1 MVQIHPP
8 LPITMIKR
16 DIEAFLTPIIE
27 ETGCELWG
35 IEFGSAKGK
44 GRLLRIYIDAI
55 HGVDINDCTKVS
67 REIDYYFQH
76 ESIFSEFAFFEV
88 SSPGLDRKLFNQ
100 KQYKKFVGDVVSLSL
115 FSKVNNLRK
124 LKGTLLEVLDSEI
137 SVKTEGETLLL
148 ELSNIEVCK
157 LDLDDQIEK
166 KRMNKQI
173 LDVVASVSI
182 EKGVD
187 KTIIFQALEEAIAS
201 ATKKLVDDEAN
212 IDVVIDT
219 TTGEYKTY
227 RKWDIVKEIDESEV
241 FQVLES
247 DLDGYEVDEA
257 TASKEIEN
265 IDFGR
270 ISAQA
275 AKQVIIQ
282 KVREAE
288 RSKITKKYENLV
300 GEVISGQVKRINR
313 DFLLLEIEE
322 DLNAQIPR
330 DQIIPGE
337 IFKLNDRVRAV
348 IKEIVSTPRG
358 PQIILS
364 RTDERLV
371 VQLFT
376 QEVPEISEGTIEIKA
391 IARDPG
397 YRSKIAVK
405 TYDGRIDPVGACVGM
420 RGSRVQAV
428 SNEIGNERIDI
439 FIHSDNP
446 AEFVVNCLAPVKI
459 YSILVDERT
468 STLILEVEEENQA
481 QIIGKNGQNLRL
493 MTHMIGWSFQVLN
506 KEQFKEYQ
514 DSSLIEKY
522 DGLAKRLDLSDKEKE
537 GIVSKELDSL
547 EKIVDLDS
555 KILAEIFG
563 NEKRTTELLDKA
575 NELLLQDAFNA
586 DFNDPTMEE
595 DLVNLNGITNE
606 VLSAL
611 SSNNIK
617 KLEDLAEM
625 SVGELQDISETI
637 SEKEA
642 SALIMEARKP
652 WFE

>member
-1 MVQIHPP
+1 MNNQI
-8 LPITMIKR
+8 
-16 DIEAFLTPIIE
+16 
-27 ETGCELWG
+27 
-35 IEFGSAKGK
+35 
-44 GRLLRIYIDAI
+44 
-55 HGVDINDCTKVS
+55 
-67 REIDYYFQH
+67 
-76 ESIFSEFAFFEV
+76 
-88 SSPGLDRKLFNQ
+88 
-100 KQYKKFVGDVVSLSL
+100 
-115 FSKVNNLRK
+115 
-124 LKGTLLEVLDSEI
+124 LEVVD
-137 SVKTEGETLLL
+137 
-148 ELSNIEVCK
+148 
-157 LDLDDQIEK
+157 
-166 KRMNKQI
+166 
-173 LDVVASVSI
+173 SVSM

-187 KTIIFQALEEAIAS
+187 KSIIFEALEEAIAS
-201 ATKKLVDDEAN
+201 ATKKLLGESSEIKVN
-212 IDVVIDT
+212 IDK
-219 TTGEYKTY
+219 TTGEYVTFRY
-227 RKWDIVKEIDESEV
+227 WQLSPSEGEDEGIELLPEDISDYETVDGLARK
-241 FQVLES
+241 Q
-247 DLDGYEVDEA
+247 
-257 TASKEIEN
+257 IEN

-288 RSKITKKYENLV
+288 RSKITQKYESLV
-300 GEVISGQVKRINR
+300 GQVISGQVKRINR

-348 IKEIVSTPRG
+348 IKEIMTTPRG

-371 VQLFT
+371 KELFT

-391 IARDPG
+391 ISRDPG

-439 FIHSDNP
+439 FVHSDNP
-446 AEFVVNCLAPVKI
+446 AEFVVNCLSPVKI

-493 MTHMIGWSFQVLN
+493 MTQMIGWSFKVFN
-506 KEQFKEYQ
+506 KDQFKEYQ
-514 DSSLIEKY
+514 EASLEEKFEKIGNRLNLNQDEI
-522 DGLAKRLDLSDKEKE
+522 DGLKLKEY
-537 GIVSKELDSL
+537 DQL
-547 EKIVDLDS
+547 EKIVDAQESDL
-555 KILAEIFG
+555 LEIFKTKERSEKVVNQS
-563 NEKRTTELLDKA
+563 NEF
-575 NELLLQDAFNA
+575 LLQDAFNQ

-595 DLVNLNGITNE
+595 ALVNLNGITNE
-606 VLSAL
+606 MLSDL
-611 SSNNIK
+611 SNNNIK

-625 SVGELQDISETI
+625 SVPELMDLSDSITES
-637 SEKEA
+637 EA

>member
-1 MVQIHPP
+1 M
-8 LPITMIKR
+8 
-16 DIEAFLTPIIE
+16 
-27 ETGCELWG
+27 
-35 IEFGSAKGK
+35 
-44 GRLLRIYIDAI
+44 
-55 HGVDINDCTKVS
+55 
-67 REIDYYFQH
+67 
-76 ESIFSEFAFFEV
+76 
-88 SSPGLDRKLFNQ
+88 
-100 KQYKKFVGDVVSLSL
+100 
-115 FSKVNNLRK
+115 
-124 LKGTLLEVLDSEI
+124 
-137 SVKTEGETLLL
+137 
-148 ELSNIEVCK
+148 
-157 LDLDDQIEK
+157 
-166 KRMNKQI
+166 
-173 LDVVASVSI
+173 
-182 EKGVD
+182 
-187 KTIIFQALEEAIAS
+187 
-201 ATKKLVDDEAN
+201 
-212 IDVVIDT
+212 
-219 TTGEYKTY
+219 
-227 RKWDIVKEIDESEV
+227 
-241 FQVLES
+241 
-247 DLDGYEVDEA
+247 
-257 TASKEIEN
+257 
-265 IDFGR
+265 
-270 ISAQA
+270 
-275 AKQVIIQ
+275 
-282 KVREAE
+282 
-288 RSKITKKYENLV
+288 
-300 GEVISGQVKRINR
+300 
-313 DFLLLEIEE
+313 
-322 DLNAQIPR
+322 
-330 DQIIPGE
+330 
-337 IFKLNDRVRAV
+337 
-348 IKEIVSTPRG
+348 
-358 PQIILS
+358 
-364 RTDERLV
+364 

>member
-1 MVQIHPP
+1 
-8 LPITMIKR
+8 
-16 DIEAFLTPIIE
+16 
-27 ETGCELWG
+27 
-35 IEFGSAKGK
+35 
-44 GRLLRIYIDAI
+44 
-55 HGVDINDCTKVS
+55 
-67 REIDYYFQH
+67 
-76 ESIFSEFAFFEV
+76 
-88 SSPGLDRKLFNQ
+88 
-100 KQYKKFVGDVVSLSL
+100 
-115 FSKVNNLRK
+115 
-124 LKGTLLEVLDSEI
+124 
-137 SVKTEGETLLL
+137 
-148 ELSNIEVCK
+148 
-157 LDLDDQIEK
+157 
-166 KRMNKQI
+166 
-173 LDVVASVSI
+173 
-182 EKGVD
+182 
-187 KTIIFQALEEAIAS
+187 
-201 ATKKLVDDEAN
+201 
-212 IDVVIDT
+212 
-219 TTGEYKTY
+219 
-227 RKWDIVKEIDESEV
+227 
-241 FQVLES
+241 
-247 DLDGYEVDEA
+247 
-257 TASKEIEN
+257 
-265 IDFGR
+265 
-270 ISAQA
+270 
-275 AKQVIIQ
+275 
-282 KVREAE
+282 
-288 RSKITKKYENLV
+288 
-300 GEVISGQVKRINR
+300 
-313 DFLLLEIEE
+313 
-322 DLNAQIPR
+322 
-330 DQIIPGE
+330 
-337 IFKLNDRVRAV
+337 
-348 IKEIVSTPRG
+348 
-358 PQIILS
+358 
-364 RTDERLV
+364 
-371 VQLFT
+371 
-376 QEVPEISEGTIEIKA
+376 
-391 IARDPG
+391 
-397 YRSKIAVK
+397 
-405 TYDGRIDPVGACVGM
+405 M

-459 YSILVDERT
+459 YSILVDDRT

-625 SVGELQDISETI
+625 SVGELQDISDAI

>member
-1 MVQIHPP
+1 M
-8 LPITMIKR
+8 
-16 DIEAFLTPIIE
+16 
-27 ETGCELWG
+27 
-35 IEFGSAKGK
+35 
-44 GRLLRIYIDAI
+44 
-55 HGVDINDCTKVS
+55 
-67 REIDYYFQH
+67 
-76 ESIFSEFAFFEV
+76 
-88 SSPGLDRKLFNQ
+88 
-100 KQYKKFVGDVVSLSL
+100 
-115 FSKVNNLRK
+115 
-124 LKGTLLEVLDSEI
+124 
-137 SVKTEGETLLL
+137 
-148 ELSNIEVCK
+148 
-157 LDLDDQIEK
+157 
-166 KRMNKQI
+166 
-173 LDVVASVSI
+173 
-182 EKGVD
+182 
-187 KTIIFQALEEAIAS
+187 
-201 ATKKLVDDEAN
+201 
-212 IDVVIDT
+212 
-219 TTGEYKTY
+219 
-227 RKWDIVKEIDESEV
+227 
-241 FQVLES
+241 
-247 DLDGYEVDEA
+247 
-257 TASKEIEN
+257 
-265 IDFGR
+265 
-270 ISAQA
+270 
-275 AKQVIIQ
+275 
-282 KVREAE
+282 
-288 RSKITKKYENLV
+288 
-300 GEVISGQVKRINR
+300 
-313 DFLLLEIEE
+313 
-322 DLNAQIPR
+322 
-330 DQIIPGE
+330 
-337 IFKLNDRVRAV
+337 
-348 IKEIVSTPRG
+348 
-358 PQIILS
+358 
-364 RTDERLV
+364 

-522 DGLAKRLDLSDKEKE
+522 DGLAKRLALSDKEKE

-547 EKIVDLDS
+547 EKIVDLDATA
-555 KILAEIFG
+555 LAEIFAK
-563 NEKRTTELLDKA
+563 EKRTTELLDKA

-586 DFNDPTMEE
+586 DFNDPNMEE

-625 SVGELQDISETI
+625 SVGELQDISDAI

>member
-1 MVQIHPP
+1 
-8 LPITMIKR
+8 
-16 DIEAFLTPIIE
+16 
-27 ETGCELWG
+27 
-35 IEFGSAKGK
+35 
-44 GRLLRIYIDAI
+44 
-55 HGVDINDCTKVS
+55 
-67 REIDYYFQH
+67 
-76 ESIFSEFAFFEV
+76 
-88 SSPGLDRKLFNQ
+88 
-100 KQYKKFVGDVVSLSL
+100 
-115 FSKVNNLRK
+115 
-124 LKGTLLEVLDSEI
+124 
-137 SVKTEGETLLL
+137 
-148 ELSNIEVCK
+148 
-157 LDLDDQIEK
+157 
-166 KRMNKQI
+166 MNKEI
-173 LDVVASVSI
+173 LEVVASVSM

-187 KTIIFQALEEAIAS
+187 KEIIFEALEEAIAS
-201 ATKKLVDDEAN
+201 ASKKLLDDEALVN
-212 IDVVIDT
+212 VVIDRK
-219 TTGEYKTY
+219 TGDYNTF
-227 RKWDIVKEIDESEV
+227 RAWEI
-241 FQVLES
+241 
-247 DLDGYEVDEA
+247 VDEVMNEVNEITEA
-257 TASKEIEN
+257 DVDKQEIVDGFAKVEIEN

-288 RSKITKKYENLV
+288 RSKITSKYEGLV
-300 GEVISGQVKRINR
+300 GQVISGQVKRINR

-371 VQLFT
+371 VELFS

-391 IARDPG
+391 ISRDPG

-439 FIHSDNP
+439 FIHSENP
-446 AEFVVNCLAPVKI
+446 AEFVVNCLAPIKI
-459 YSILVDERT
+459 FSILVDDRT

-493 MTHMIGWSFQVLN
+493 MTQMIGWSFQVLN
-506 KEQFKEYQ
+506 KEQFAEYQ
-514 DSSLIEKY
+514 NSSLIEKF
-522 DGLAKRLDLSDKEKE
+522 DQVAERLGLADAEKE
-537 GIVSKELDSL
+537 QMMAFEMDTL
-547 EKIVDLDS
+547 EKVVDADADTLS
-555 KILAEIFG
+555 KIFKTQ
-563 NEKRTTELLDKA
+563 KRASEVTDKA
-575 NELLLQDAFNA
+575 NELLLQDAFND
-586 DFNDPTMEE
+586 DFSDPTME
-595 DLVNLNGITNE
+595 DALVNLNGITND

-611 SSNNIK
+611 SSNNLK
-617 KLEDLAEM
+617 KLDDLAEM
-625 SVGELQDISETI
+625 SVGELMEICDKVT
-637 SEKEA
+637 EKEA

-652 WFE
+652 WFN

>member
-1 MVQIHPP
+1 MNNQI
-8 LPITMIKR
+8 
-16 DIEAFLTPIIE
+16 
-27 ETGCELWG
+27 
-35 IEFGSAKGK
+35 
-44 GRLLRIYIDAI
+44 
-55 HGVDINDCTKVS
+55 
-67 REIDYYFQH
+67 
-76 ESIFSEFAFFEV
+76 
-88 SSPGLDRKLFNQ
+88 
-100 KQYKKFVGDVVSLSL
+100 
-115 FSKVNNLRK
+115 
-124 LKGTLLEVLDSEI
+124 LEVVD
-137 SVKTEGETLLL
+137 
-148 ELSNIEVCK
+148 
-157 LDLDDQIEK
+157 
-166 KRMNKQI
+166 
-173 LDVVASVSI
+173 SVSM

-187 KTIIFQALEEAIAS
+187 KSIIFEALEEAVAS
-201 ATKKLVDDEAN
+201 ATKKLLGESSEIKVN
-212 IDVVIDT
+212 IDK
-219 TTGEYKTY
+219 TTGEYVTFRY
-227 RKWDIVKEIDESEV
+227 WQLSPSEDDDEGIELLPEDISDYETVDGLARK
-241 FQVLES
+241 Q
-247 DLDGYEVDEA
+247 
-257 TASKEIEN
+257 IEN

-288 RSKITKKYENLV
+288 RSKITQKYESLV
-300 GEVISGQVKRINR
+300 GQVISGQVKRINR

-348 IKEIVSTPRG
+348 IKEIMTTPRG

-371 VQLFT
+371 RELFT

-391 IARDPG
+391 ISRDPG

-439 FIHSDNP
+439 FVHSDNP
-446 AEFVVNCLAPVKI
+446 AEFVVNCLSPVKI

-493 MTHMIGWSFQVLN
+493 MTQMIGWSFKVFN
-506 KEQFKEYQ
+506 KDQFKEYQ
-514 DSSLIEKY
+514 EASLEEKFEKIGNRLNLNQDEI
-522 DGLAKRLDLSDKEKE
+522 DGLKLKEY
-537 GIVSKELDSL
+537 DQL
-547 EKIVDLDS
+547 EKIVDAQASNL
-555 KILAEIFG
+555 LEIFKTKERAEDVVNQS
-563 NEKRTTELLDKA
+563 NEF
-575 NELLLQDAFNA
+575 LLQDAFNQ

-595 DLVNLNGITNE
+595 ALVNLNGITNE
-606 VLSAL
+606 VLSDL
-611 SSNNIK
+611 SNNNIK

-625 SVGELQDISETI
+625 SVPELMDLSESITE
-637 SEKEA
+637 SEA

>member
-1 MVQIHPP
+1 MNNQI
-8 LPITMIKR
+8 
-16 DIEAFLTPIIE
+16 
-27 ETGCELWG
+27 
-35 IEFGSAKGK
+35 
-44 GRLLRIYIDAI
+44 
-55 HGVDINDCTKVS
+55 
-67 REIDYYFQH
+67 
-76 ESIFSEFAFFEV
+76 
-88 SSPGLDRKLFNQ
+88 
-100 KQYKKFVGDVVSLSL
+100 
-115 FSKVNNLRK
+115 
-124 LKGTLLEVLDSEI
+124 LEVVD
-137 SVKTEGETLLL
+137 
-148 ELSNIEVCK
+148 
-157 LDLDDQIEK
+157 
-166 KRMNKQI
+166 
-173 LDVVASVSI
+173 SVSM

-187 KTIIFQALEEAIAS
+187 KSIIFEALEEAVAS
-201 ATKKLVDDEAN
+201 ATKKLLGESSEIKVN
-212 IDVVIDT
+212 IDK
-219 TTGEYKTY
+219 TTGEYVTFRY
-227 RKWDIVKEIDESEV
+227 WQLSPSEDDNEGIELLPEDISDYETVDGLARK
-241 FQVLES
+241 Q
-247 DLDGYEVDEA
+247 
-257 TASKEIEN
+257 IEN

-288 RSKITKKYENLV
+288 RSKITQKYESLV
-300 GEVISGQVKRINR
+300 GQVISGQVKRINR

-348 IKEIVSTPRG
+348 IKEIMTTPRG

-371 VQLFT
+371 KELFT

-391 IARDPG
+391 ISRDPG

-439 FIHSDNP
+439 FVHSDNP
-446 AEFVVNCLAPVKI
+446 AEFVVNCLSPVKI

-493 MTHMIGWSFQVLN
+493 MTQMIGWSFKVFN
-506 KEQFKEYQ
+506 KDQFKEYQ
-514 DSSLIEKY
+514 EASLEEKFEKIGNRLNLNQDEI
-522 DGLAKRLDLSDKEKE
+522 DGLKLKEY
-537 GIVSKELDSL
+537 DQL
-547 EKIVDLDS
+547 EKIVDAQESDL
-555 KILAEIFG
+555 LEIFKTKERAEEVVNQS
-563 NEKRTTELLDKA
+563 NEF
-575 NELLLQDAFNA
+575 LLQDAFNQ
-586 DFNDPTMEE
+586 DFNDPTMEKA
-595 DLVNLNGITNE
+595 LVNLNGMTNE
-606 VLSAL
+606 VLSDL
-611 SSNNIK
+611 SNNNIK

-625 SVGELQDISETI
+625 SVPELMDLSDSITES
-637 SEKEA
+637 EA

>member
-1 MVQIHPP
+1 
-8 LPITMIKR
+8 
-16 DIEAFLTPIIE
+16 
-27 ETGCELWG
+27 
-35 IEFGSAKGK
+35 
-44 GRLLRIYIDAI
+44 
-55 HGVDINDCTKVS
+55 
-67 REIDYYFQH
+67 
-76 ESIFSEFAFFEV
+76 
-88 SSPGLDRKLFNQ
+88 
-100 KQYKKFVGDVVSLSL
+100 
-115 FSKVNNLRK
+115 
-124 LKGTLLEVLDSEI
+124 
-137 SVKTEGETLLL
+137 
-148 ELSNIEVCK
+148 
-157 LDLDDQIEK
+157 
-166 KRMNKQI
+166 MNKEI
-173 LDVVASVSI
+173 LEVVASVSM

-187 KTIIFQALEEAIAS
+187 KEIIFEALEEAIAS
-201 ATKKLVDDEAN
+201 ASKKLLDDEALVN
-212 IDVVIDT
+212 VVIDRN
-219 TTGEYKTY
+219 TGDYNTF
-227 RKWDIVKEIDESEV
+227 RAWEI
-241 FQVLES
+241 
-247 DLDGYEVDEA
+247 VDEVMNEVNEITEA
-257 TASKEIEN
+257 DVDKQEIVEGFAKVEIEN

-288 RSKITKKYENLV
+288 RSKITAKYEGLV
-300 GEVISGQVKRINR
+300 GQVISGQVKRINR

-371 VQLFT
+371 VELFS

-391 IARDPG
+391 ISRDPG

-439 FIHSDNP
+439 FIHSENP
-446 AEFVVNCLAPVKI
+446 AEFVVNCLAPIKI
-459 YSILVDERT
+459 FSILVDDRT

-493 MTHMIGWSFQVLN
+493 MTQMIGWSFKVLN
-506 KEQFKEYQ
+506 KEQFAEYQ
-514 DSSLIEKY
+514 NSSLIEKF
-522 DGLAKRLDLSDKEKE
+522 DQVAERLGLAEAEKE
-537 GIVSKELDSL
+537 QMIAFEMDTL
-547 EKIVDLDS
+547 EKVVDADADTLS
-555 KILAEIFG
+555 KIFKTQ
-563 NEKRTTELLDKA
+563 KRASEVTDKA
-575 NELLLQDAFNA
+575 NELLLQDAFND
-586 DFNDPTMEE
+586 DFSDPTME
-595 DLVNLNGITNE
+595 DALVNLNGITND

-611 SSNNIK
+611 SSNNLK
-617 KLEDLAEM
+617 KLDDLAEM
-625 SVGELQDISETI
+625 SVGELMEICDKVT
-637 SEKEA
+637 EKEA

-652 WFE
+652 WFN

>member
-1 MVQIHPP
+1 
-8 LPITMIKR
+8 
-16 DIEAFLTPIIE
+16 
-27 ETGCELWG
+27 
-35 IEFGSAKGK
+35 
-44 GRLLRIYIDAI
+44 
-55 HGVDINDCTKVS
+55 
-67 REIDYYFQH
+67 
-76 ESIFSEFAFFEV
+76 
-88 SSPGLDRKLFNQ
+88 
-100 KQYKKFVGDVVSLSL
+100 
-115 FSKVNNLRK
+115 
-124 LKGTLLEVLDSEI
+124 
-137 SVKTEGETLLL
+137 
-148 ELSNIEVCK
+148 
-157 LDLDDQIEK
+157 
-166 KRMNKQI
+166 MNKQI
-173 LDVVASVSI
+173 LEVVASVSM
-182 EKGVD
+182 EKGVEKD
-187 KTIIFQALEEAIAS
+187 IIFQALEEAISS
-201 ATKKLVDDEAN
+201 ATKKLVDDEAI
-212 IDVVIDT
+212 IDVTIDRN
-219 TTGEYKTY
+219 TGEYETF
-227 RKWDIVKEIDESEV
+227 RKWNIVDEIDESDV
-241 FQVLES
+241 FQILSSELS
-247 DLDGYEVDEA
+247 DHAVQDDIA
-257 TASKEIEN
+257 TRKIDN

-288 RSKITKKYENLV
+288 RSKITAKYESLV

-348 IKEIVSTPRG
+348 IKEIVTTPRG

-446 AEFVVNCLAPVKI
+446 AEFVVNCLAPIKI
-459 YSILVDERT
+459 FSILVDERT

-514 DSSLIEKY
+514 DSTLVEKY
-522 DGLAKRLDLSDKEKE
+522 DALASRLGLSDKEKE
-537 GIVSKELDSL
+537 LIVSSEIDSL
-547 EKIVDLDS
+547 EKLVDS
-555 KILAEIFG
+555 SAEKTKEIFTTD
-563 NEKRTTELLDKA
+563 KRLTEVMDKA

-586 DFNDPTMEE
+586 DFNDPTMED
-595 DLVNLNGITNE
+595 DLVNLNGITNDI
-606 VLSAL
+606 LSAL

-617 KLEDLAEM
+617 KLDELAEM
-625 SVGELQDISETI
+625 SVGELMDISEKVT
-637 SEKEA
+637 EKEA

-652 WFE
+652 WFN

>member
-1 MVQIHPP
+1 MNNQI
-8 LPITMIKR
+8 
-16 DIEAFLTPIIE
+16 
-27 ETGCELWG
+27 
-35 IEFGSAKGK
+35 
-44 GRLLRIYIDAI
+44 
-55 HGVDINDCTKVS
+55 
-67 REIDYYFQH
+67 
-76 ESIFSEFAFFEV
+76 
-88 SSPGLDRKLFNQ
+88 
-100 KQYKKFVGDVVSLSL
+100 
-115 FSKVNNLRK
+115 
-124 LKGTLLEVLDSEI
+124 LEVVD
-137 SVKTEGETLLL
+137 
-148 ELSNIEVCK
+148 
-157 LDLDDQIEK
+157 
-166 KRMNKQI
+166 
-173 LDVVASVSI
+173 SVSM

-187 KTIIFQALEEAIAS
+187 KSIIFEALEEAIAS
-201 ATKKLVDDEAN
+201 ATKKLLGESSEIKVN
-212 IDVVIDT
+212 IDK
-219 TTGEYKTY
+219 TTGEYVTFRY
-227 RKWDIVKEIDESEV
+227 WQLSPSEDEDEGIELLPEDISDYETVDGLARK
-241 FQVLES
+241 Q
-247 DLDGYEVDEA
+247 
-257 TASKEIEN
+257 IEN

-288 RSKITKKYENLV
+288 RSKITQKYESLV
-300 GEVISGQVKRINR
+300 GQVISGQVKRINR

-348 IKEIVSTPRG
+348 IKEIMTTPRG

-371 VQLFT
+371 KELFT

-391 IARDPG
+391 ISRDPG

-439 FIHSDNP
+439 FVHSDNP
-446 AEFVVNCLAPVKI
+446 AEFVVNCLSPVKI

-493 MTHMIGWSFQVLN
+493 MTQMIGWSFKVFN
-506 KEQFKEYQ
+506 KDQFKEYQ
-514 DSSLIEKY
+514 EASLEEKFEKIGNRLNLNQDEI
-522 DGLAKRLDLSDKEKE
+522 DGLKLKEY
-537 GIVSKELDSL
+537 DQL
-547 EKIVDLDS
+547 EKIVDAQESDL
-555 KILAEIFG
+555 LEIFKTKERAEEVVNQS
-563 NEKRTTELLDKA
+563 NEF
-575 NELLLQDAFNA
+575 LLQDAFNQ
-586 DFNDPTMEE
+586 DFNDPMMEE
-595 DLVNLNGITNE
+595 ALVNLNGITNE
-606 VLSAL
+606 VLSDL
-611 SSNNIK
+611 SNNNIK

-625 SVGELQDISETI
+625 SVPELMDLSDSITES
-637 SEKEA
+637 EA

>member
-1 MVQIHPP
+1 
-8 LPITMIKR
+8 
-16 DIEAFLTPIIE
+16 
-27 ETGCELWG
+27 
-35 IEFGSAKGK
+35 
-44 GRLLRIYIDAI
+44 
-55 HGVDINDCTKVS
+55 
-67 REIDYYFQH
+67 
-76 ESIFSEFAFFEV
+76 
-88 SSPGLDRKLFNQ
+88 
-100 KQYKKFVGDVVSLSL
+100 
-115 FSKVNNLRK
+115 
-124 LKGTLLEVLDSEI
+124 
-137 SVKTEGETLLL
+137 
-148 ELSNIEVCK
+148 
-157 LDLDDQIEK
+157 
-166 KRMNKQI
+166 MNKQI
-173 LDVVASVSI
+173 LEVVDSVSM

-187 KTIIFQALEEAIAS
+187 KEIIFKALEEAISS
-201 ATKKLVDDEAN
+201 ATKKLTEDEAN
-212 IDVVIDT
+212 ISVEINRDT
-219 TTGEYKTY
+219 GGYKTF
-227 RKWDIVKEIDESEV
+227 RNWTIVAEQDLVDQIFEITEKDI
-241 FQVLES
+241 S
-247 DLDGYEVDEA
+247 DHVVEEGVA
-257 TASKEIEN
+257 TREIEN

-288 RSKITKKYENLV
+288 RSKITEKYESLV
-300 GEVISGQVKRINR
+300 GQVISGQVKRINR

-337 IFKLNDRVRAV
+337 IFKLNDKIRAV
-348 IKEIVSTPRG
+348 IKEIITTPRG

-371 VQLFT
+371 VELFT

-459 YSILVDERT
+459 YSIMVDERT
-468 STLILEVEEENQA
+468 STLVLEVEEENQA

-514 DSSLIEKY
+514 DSSLVEKY
-522 DGLAKRLDLSDKEKE
+522 EQVASRLELSDKEKE
-537 GIVSKELDSL
+537 QLVAAEIETLEKVVDSSPENL
-547 EKIVDLDS
+547 EKIF
-555 KILAEIFG
+555 KTA
-563 NEKRTTELLDKA
+563 KRTTEVTEKA
-575 NELLLQDAFNA
+575 NELLLQDAFNE
-586 DFNDPTMEE
+586 DFNDPTMEK
-595 DLVNLNGITNE
+595 DLVNLRGITND

-611 SSNNIK
+611 SQNNIK
-617 KLEDLAEM
+617 SLEEFAEM
-625 SVGELQDISETI
+625 SVPELMDISDKIT
-637 SEKEA
+637 EKEA

-652 WFE
+652 WFN

>member
-1 MVQIHPP
+1 
-8 LPITMIKR
+8 
-16 DIEAFLTPIIE
+16 
-27 ETGCELWG
+27 
-35 IEFGSAKGK
+35 
-44 GRLLRIYIDAI
+44 
-55 HGVDINDCTKVS
+55 
-67 REIDYYFQH
+67 
-76 ESIFSEFAFFEV
+76 
-88 SSPGLDRKLFNQ
+88 
-100 KQYKKFVGDVVSLSL
+100 
-115 FSKVNNLRK
+115 
-124 LKGTLLEVLDSEI
+124 
-137 SVKTEGETLLL
+137 
-148 ELSNIEVCK
+148 
-157 LDLDDQIEK
+157 
-166 KRMNKQI
+166 MNKQI
-173 LDVVASVSI
+173 LEVVASVSM

-187 KTIIFQALEEAIAS
+187 KEIIFEALEEAIAS
-201 ATKKLVDDEAN
+201 ASKKLLDDEALVN
-212 IDVVIDT
+212 VVIDRK
-219 TTGEYKTY
+219 TGDYNTF
-227 RKWDIVKEIDESEV
+227 RAWEI
-241 FQVLES
+241 
-247 DLDGYEVDEA
+247 VDEVMNQVNEITEA
-257 TASKEIEN
+257 DVDKQEIVDGFAKVEIEN

-288 RSKITKKYENLV
+288 RSKITAKYEGLV
-300 GEVISGQVKRINR
+300 GQVISGQVKRINR

-371 VQLFT
+371 VELFS

-391 IARDPG
+391 ISRDPG

-439 FIHSDNP
+439 FIHSENP
-446 AEFVVNCLAPVKI
+446 AEFVVNCLAPIKI
-459 YSILVDERT
+459 FSILVDDRT

-493 MTHMIGWSFQVLN
+493 MTQMIGWSFQVLN
-506 KEQFKEYQ
+506 KEQFAEYQ
-514 DSSLIEKY
+514 NSSLIEKF
-522 DGLAKRLDLSDKEKE
+522 DQVAERLGLADAEKE
-537 GIVSKELDSL
+537 QMMAFEMDTL
-547 EKIVDLDS
+547 EKVVDADADTLS
-555 KILAEIFG
+555 KIFKTQ
-563 NEKRTTELLDKA
+563 KRASEVTDKA
-575 NELLLQDAFNA
+575 NELLLQDAFND
-586 DFNDPTMEE
+586 DFSDPTME
-595 DLVNLNGITNE
+595 DALVSLNGITND

-611 SSNNIK
+611 SSNNLK
-617 KLEDLAEM
+617 KLDDLAEM
-625 SVGELQDISETI
+625 SVGELMEICDKVT
-637 SEKEA
+637 EKEA

-652 WFE
+652 WFN

>member
-1 MVQIHPP
+1 
-8 LPITMIKR
+8 
-16 DIEAFLTPIIE
+16 
-27 ETGCELWG
+27 
-35 IEFGSAKGK
+35 
-44 GRLLRIYIDAI
+44 
-55 HGVDINDCTKVS
+55 
-67 REIDYYFQH
+67 
-76 ESIFSEFAFFEV
+76 
-88 SSPGLDRKLFNQ
+88 
-100 KQYKKFVGDVVSLSL
+100 
-115 FSKVNNLRK
+115 
-124 LKGTLLEVLDSEI
+124 
-137 SVKTEGETLLL
+137 
-148 ELSNIEVCK
+148 
-157 LDLDDQIEK
+157 
-166 KRMNKQI
+166 MNKEI
-173 LDVVASVSI
+173 LEVVASVSM

-187 KTIIFQALEEAIAS
+187 KEIIFEALEEAIAS
-201 ATKKLVDDEAN
+201 ASKKLLDDEALVN
-212 IDVVIDT
+212 VVIDRK
-219 TTGEYKTY
+219 TGDYNTF
-227 RKWDIVKEIDESEV
+227 RAWEI
-241 FQVLES
+241 
-247 DLDGYEVDEA
+247 VDEVMNEVNEITEA
-257 TASKEIEN
+257 DVDKQEIVDGFAKVEIEN

-288 RSKITKKYENLV
+288 RSKITAKYEGLV
-300 GEVISGQVKRINR
+300 GQVISGQVKRINR

-371 VQLFT
+371 VELFS

-391 IARDPG
+391 ISRDPG

-439 FIHSDNP
+439 FIHSENP
-446 AEFVVNCLAPVKI
+446 AEFVVNCLAPIKI
-459 YSILVDERT
+459 FSILVDDRT

-493 MTHMIGWSFQVLN
+493 MTQMIGWSFQILN
-506 KEQFKEYQ
+506 KEQFAEYQ
-514 DSSLIEKY
+514 NSSLIEKF
-522 DGLAKRLDLSDKEKE
+522 DQVAERLGLADAEKE
-537 GIVSKELDSL
+537 QMMAFEMDTL
-547 EKIVDLDS
+547 EKVVDADADTLS
-555 KILAEIFG
+555 KIFKTQ
-563 NEKRTTELLDKA
+563 KRASEVTDKA
-575 NELLLQDAFNA
+575 NELLLQDAFND
-586 DFNDPTMEE
+586 DFSDPTME
-595 DLVNLNGITNE
+595 DALVNLNGITND

-611 SSNNIK
+611 SSNNLK
-617 KLEDLAEM
+617 KLDDLAEM
-625 SVGELQDISETI
+625 SVGELMEICDKVT
-637 SEKEA
+637 EKEA

-652 WFE
+652 WFN

>member
-1 MVQIHPP
+1 MNNQI
-8 LPITMIKR
+8 
-16 DIEAFLTPIIE
+16 
-27 ETGCELWG
+27 
-35 IEFGSAKGK
+35 
-44 GRLLRIYIDAI
+44 
-55 HGVDINDCTKVS
+55 
-67 REIDYYFQH
+67 
-76 ESIFSEFAFFEV
+76 
-88 SSPGLDRKLFNQ
+88 
-100 KQYKKFVGDVVSLSL
+100 
-115 FSKVNNLRK
+115 
-124 LKGTLLEVLDSEI
+124 LEVVD
-137 SVKTEGETLLL
+137 
-148 ELSNIEVCK
+148 
-157 LDLDDQIEK
+157 
-166 KRMNKQI
+166 
-173 LDVVASVSI
+173 SVSM

-187 KTIIFQALEEAIAS
+187 KSIIFEALEEAVAS
-201 ATKKLVDDEAN
+201 ATKKLLGESSEIKVN
-212 IDVVIDT
+212 IDI
-219 TTGEYKTY
+219 TTGEYVTFRY
-227 RKWDIVKEIDESEV
+227 WQLSPSEDDNEGIELLPEDISDYETVDGLARK
-241 FQVLES
+241 Q
-247 DLDGYEVDEA
+247 
-257 TASKEIEN
+257 IEN

-288 RSKITKKYENLV
+288 RSKITQKYESLV
-300 GEVISGQVKRINR
+300 GQVISGQVKRINR

-348 IKEIVSTPRG
+348 IKEIMTTPRG

-371 VQLFT
+371 KELFT

-391 IARDPG
+391 ISRDPG

-439 FIHSDNP
+439 FVHSDNP
-446 AEFVVNCLAPVKI
+446 AEFVVNCLSPVKI

-493 MTHMIGWSFQVLN
+493 MTQMIGWSFKVFN
-506 KEQFKEYQ
+506 KDQFKEYQ
-514 DSSLIEKY
+514 EASLEEKFEKIGNRLNLNQDEI
-522 DGLAKRLDLSDKEKE
+522 DGLKLKEY
-537 GIVSKELDSL
+537 DQL
-547 EKIVDLDS
+547 EKIVDAQESDL
-555 KILAEIFG
+555 LEIFKTKERAEEVVNQS
-563 NEKRTTELLDKA
+563 NEF
-575 NELLLQDAFNA
+575 LLQDAFNQ
-586 DFNDPTMEE
+586 DFNDPTMEKA
-595 DLVNLNGITNE
+595 LVNLNGMTNE
-606 VLSAL
+606 VLSDL
-611 SSNNIK
+611 SNNNIK

-625 SVGELQDISETI
+625 SVPELMDLSDSITES
-637 SEKEA
+637 EA

>member
-1 MVQIHPP
+1 MNNQI
-8 LPITMIKR
+8 
-16 DIEAFLTPIIE
+16 
-27 ETGCELWG
+27 
-35 IEFGSAKGK
+35 
-44 GRLLRIYIDAI
+44 
-55 HGVDINDCTKVS
+55 
-67 REIDYYFQH
+67 
-76 ESIFSEFAFFEV
+76 
-88 SSPGLDRKLFNQ
+88 
-100 KQYKKFVGDVVSLSL
+100 
-115 FSKVNNLRK
+115 
-124 LKGTLLEVLDSEI
+124 LEVVD
-137 SVKTEGETLLL
+137 
-148 ELSNIEVCK
+148 
-157 LDLDDQIEK
+157 
-166 KRMNKQI
+166 
-173 LDVVASVSI
+173 SVSM

-187 KTIIFQALEEAIAS
+187 KSIIFEALEEAIAS
-201 ATKKLVDDEAN
+201 ATKKLLGESSEIKVN
-212 IDVVIDT
+212 IDK
-219 TTGEYKTY
+219 TTGEYVTFRYWQLSPSEDEDEKIELLPEDVSDYETVDGLA
-227 RKWDIVKEIDESEV
+227 RK
-241 FQVLES
+241 Q
-247 DLDGYEVDEA
+247 
-257 TASKEIEN
+257 IEN

-288 RSKITKKYENLV
+288 RSKITQKYESLV
-300 GEVISGQVKRINR
+300 GQVISGQVKRINR

-348 IKEIVSTPRG
+348 IKEIMTTPRG

-371 VQLFT
+371 KELFT

-391 IARDPG
+391 ISRDPG

-405 TYDGRIDPVGACVGM
+405 TYDGRIDPVGACLGM

-439 FIHSDNP
+439 FVHSDNP
-446 AEFVVNCLAPVKI
+446 AEFVVNCLSPVKI

-493 MTHMIGWSFQVLN
+493 MTQMIGWSFKVFN
-506 KEQFKEYQ
+506 KDQFKEYQ
-514 DSSLIEKY
+514 EASLEEKFEKIGNRLNLNQDET
-522 DGLAKRLDLSDKEKE
+522 DGLKLKEY
-537 GIVSKELDSL
+537 DQL
-547 EKIVDLDS
+547 EKIVDAQESDL
-555 KILAEIFG
+555 LEIFKTKERAEDVVNQS
-563 NEKRTTELLDKA
+563 NEF
-575 NELLLQDAFNA
+575 LLQDAFNQ

-595 DLVNLNGITNE
+595 ALVNLNGITNE
-606 VLSAL
+606 VLSDL
-611 SSNNIK
+611 SNNNIK

-625 SVGELQDISETI
+625 SVPELMDLSDSITES
-637 SEKEA
+637 EA

>member
-1 MVQIHPP
+1 
-8 LPITMIKR
+8 
-16 DIEAFLTPIIE
+16 
-27 ETGCELWG
+27 
-35 IEFGSAKGK
+35 
-44 GRLLRIYIDAI
+44 
-55 HGVDINDCTKVS
+55 
-67 REIDYYFQH
+67 
-76 ESIFSEFAFFEV
+76 
-88 SSPGLDRKLFNQ
+88 
-100 KQYKKFVGDVVSLSL
+100 
-115 FSKVNNLRK
+115 
-124 LKGTLLEVLDSEI
+124 
-137 SVKTEGETLLL
+137 
-148 ELSNIEVCK
+148 
-157 LDLDDQIEK
+157 
-166 KRMNKQI
+166 MNKEI
-173 LDVVASVSI
+173 LEVVASVSM

-187 KTIIFQALEEAIAS
+187 KEIIFEALEEAIAS
-201 ATKKLVDDEAN
+201 ASKKLLDDEAIVN
-212 IDVVIDT
+212 VVIDRK
-219 TTGEYKTY
+219 TGDYNTF
-227 RKWDIVKEIDESEV
+227 RAWEI
-241 FQVLES
+241 
-247 DLDGYEVDEA
+247 VDEVMNEVNEITEA
-257 TASKEIEN
+257 DVDKQEIVDGFAKVEIEN

-288 RSKITKKYENLV
+288 RSKITAKYEGLV
-300 GEVISGQVKRINR
+300 GQVISGQVKRINR

-371 VQLFT
+371 VELFS
-376 QEVPEISEGTIEIKA
+376 QEVPEISEGIIEIKA
-391 IARDPG
+391 ISRDPG

-439 FIHSDNP
+439 FIHSENP
-446 AEFVVNCLAPVKI
+446 AEFVVNCLAPTKI
-459 YSILVDERT
+459 FSILVDDRT

-493 MTHMIGWSFQVLN
+493 MTQMIGWSFQVLN
-506 KEQFKEYQ
+506 KEQFAEYQ
-514 DSSLIEKY
+514 NSSLIEKF
-522 DGLAKRLDLSDKEKE
+522 DQVAERLGLADAEKE
-537 GIVSKELDSL
+537 QMMAFEMDTL
-547 EKIVDLDS
+547 EKVVDADADTLS
-555 KILAEIFG
+555 KIFKTQ
-563 NEKRTTELLDKA
+563 KRASEVTDKA
-575 NELLLQDAFNA
+575 NELLLQDAFND
-586 DFNDPTMEE
+586 DFSDPTME
-595 DLVNLNGITNE
+595 DALVNLNGITND

-611 SSNNIK
+611 SSKNLK
-617 KLEDLAEM
+617 KLDDLAEM
-625 SVGELQDISETI
+625 SVGELMEICDKV

-652 WFE
+652 WFN

>member
-1 MVQIHPP
+1 MNNQI
-8 LPITMIKR
+8 
-16 DIEAFLTPIIE
+16 
-27 ETGCELWG
+27 
-35 IEFGSAKGK
+35 
-44 GRLLRIYIDAI
+44 
-55 HGVDINDCTKVS
+55 
-67 REIDYYFQH
+67 
-76 ESIFSEFAFFEV
+76 
-88 SSPGLDRKLFNQ
+88 
-100 KQYKKFVGDVVSLSL
+100 
-115 FSKVNNLRK
+115 
-124 LKGTLLEVLDSEI
+124 LEVVD
-137 SVKTEGETLLL
+137 
-148 ELSNIEVCK
+148 
-157 LDLDDQIEK
+157 
-166 KRMNKQI
+166 
-173 LDVVASVSI
+173 SVSM

-187 KTIIFQALEEAIAS
+187 KSIIFEALEEAIAS
-201 ATKKLVDDEAN
+201 ATKKLLGESSEIKVN
-212 IDVVIDT
+212 IDK
-219 TTGEYKTY
+219 TTGEYVTFRY
-227 RKWDIVKEIDESEV
+227 WQLSPSEDEDEGIELLPEDVSDYETVDGLARK
-241 FQVLES
+241 Q
-247 DLDGYEVDEA
+247 
-257 TASKEIEN
+257 IEN

-288 RSKITKKYENLV
+288 RSKITQKYESLV
-300 GEVISGQVKRINR
+300 GQVISGQVKRINR

-348 IKEIVSTPRG
+348 IKEIMTTPRG

-371 VQLFT
+371 KELFT

-391 IARDPG
+391 ISRDPG

-439 FIHSDNP
+439 FVHSDNP
-446 AEFVVNCLAPVKI
+446 AEFVVNCLSPVKI

-493 MTHMIGWSFQVLN
+493 MTQMIGWSFKVFN
-506 KEQFKEYQ
+506 KDQFKEYQ
-514 DSSLIEKY
+514 EASLEEKFEKIGNRLNLNQDEI
-522 DGLAKRLDLSDKEKE
+522 DGLKLKEY
-537 GIVSKELDSL
+537 DQL
-547 EKIVDLDS
+547 EKIVDAQESDL
-555 KILAEIFG
+555 LEIFKTKERAEDVVNQS
-563 NEKRTTELLDKA
+563 NEF
-575 NELLLQDAFNA
+575 LLQDAFNQ

-595 DLVNLNGITNE
+595 ALVNLNGITNE
-606 VLSAL
+606 VLSDL
-611 SSNNIK
+611 SNNNIK

-625 SVGELQDISETI
+625 SVPELMDLSGSITES
-637 SEKEA
+637 EA

>member
-1 MVQIHPP
+1 MNNQI
-8 LPITMIKR
+8 
-16 DIEAFLTPIIE
+16 
-27 ETGCELWG
+27 
-35 IEFGSAKGK
+35 
-44 GRLLRIYIDAI
+44 
-55 HGVDINDCTKVS
+55 
-67 REIDYYFQH
+67 
-76 ESIFSEFAFFEV
+76 
-88 SSPGLDRKLFNQ
+88 
-100 KQYKKFVGDVVSLSL
+100 
-115 FSKVNNLRK
+115 
-124 LKGTLLEVLDSEI
+124 LEVVD
-137 SVKTEGETLLL
+137 
-148 ELSNIEVCK
+148 
-157 LDLDDQIEK
+157 
-166 KRMNKQI
+166 
-173 LDVVASVSI
+173 SVSM

-187 KTIIFQALEEAIAS
+187 KSIIFEALEEAIAS
-201 ATKKLVDDEAN
+201 ATKKLLGESSEIKVN
-212 IDVVIDT
+212 IDK
-219 TTGEYKTY
+219 TTGEYVTFRY
-227 RKWDIVKEIDESEV
+227 WQLSPSEDEDEGIELLPEDISDYETVDGLARK
-241 FQVLES
+241 Q
-247 DLDGYEVDEA
+247 
-257 TASKEIEN
+257 IEN

-288 RSKITKKYENLV
+288 RSKITQKYESLV
-300 GEVISGQVKRINR
+300 GQVISGQVKRINR

-348 IKEIVSTPRG
+348 IKEIMTTPRG

-371 VQLFT
+371 KELFT

-391 IARDPG
+391 ISRDPG

-439 FIHSDNP
+439 FVHSDNP
-446 AEFVVNCLAPVKI
+446 AEFVVNCLSPVKI

-493 MTHMIGWSFQVLN
+493 MTQMIGWSFKVFN
-506 KEQFKEYQ
+506 KDQFKEYQ
-514 DSSLIEKY
+514 EANLEEKFEKIGNRLNLNQDER
-522 DGLAKRLDLSDKEKE
+522 DGLKLKEY
-537 GIVSKELDSL
+537 DQL
-547 EKIVDLDS
+547 EKIVDAQESDL
-555 KILAEIFG
+555 LEIFKTKERSEKVVNQS
-563 NEKRTTELLDKA
+563 NEF
-575 NELLLQDAFNA
+575 LLQDAFNQ

-595 DLVNLNGITNE
+595 ALVNLNGITNE
-606 VLSAL
+606 MLSNL
-611 SSNNIK
+611 SNNNIK

-625 SVGELQDISETI
+625 SVPELMDLSESMTE
-637 SEKEA
+637 SEA

>member
-1 MVQIHPP
+1 
-8 LPITMIKR
+8 
-16 DIEAFLTPIIE
+16 
-27 ETGCELWG
+27 
-35 IEFGSAKGK
+35 
-44 GRLLRIYIDAI
+44 
-55 HGVDINDCTKVS
+55 
-67 REIDYYFQH
+67 
-76 ESIFSEFAFFEV
+76 
-88 SSPGLDRKLFNQ
+88 
-100 KQYKKFVGDVVSLSL
+100 
-115 FSKVNNLRK
+115 
-124 LKGTLLEVLDSEI
+124 
-137 SVKTEGETLLL
+137 
-148 ELSNIEVCK
+148 
-157 LDLDDQIEK
+157 
-166 KRMNKQI
+166 MNKQI
-173 LDVVASVSI
+173 LEVVASVSM
-182 EKGVD
+182 EKGVEKD
-187 KTIIFQALEEAIAS
+187 IIFQALEEAISS
-201 ATKKLVDDEAN
+201 ATKKLVDDEAI
-212 IDVVIDT
+212 IDVTIDRN
-219 TTGEYKTY
+219 TGEYETF
-227 RKWDIVKEIDESEV
+227 RKWNIVDEIDESDV
-241 FQVLES
+241 FQILSSELS
-247 DLDGYEVDEA
+247 DHAVEEDLA
-257 TASKEIEN
+257 TKKIDN

-288 RSKITKKYENLV
+288 RSKITAKYESLV

-348 IKEIVSTPRG
+348 IKEIVTTPRG

-446 AEFVVNCLAPVKI
+446 AEFVVNCLAPIKI
-459 YSILVDERT
+459 FSILVDERT

-514 DSSLIEKY
+514 DSTLVEKY
-522 DGLAKRLDLSDKEKE
+522 DNLASRLGLSDKEKE
-537 GIVSKELDSL
+537 LIVSSEIDSL
-547 EKIVDLDS
+547 EKLVDS
-555 KILAEIFG
+555 SAEKTKEIFTTD
-563 NEKRTTELLDKA
+563 KRLTEVMDKA

-586 DFNDPTMEE
+586 DFNDPTME
-595 DLVNLNGITNE
+595 DGLVNLNGITNDI
-606 VLSAL
+606 LSAL
-611 SSNNIK
+611 SANNIK
-617 KLEDLAEM
+617 KLDELAEM
-625 SVGELQDISETI
+625 SVGELMDISEKVT
-637 SEKEA
+637 EKEA

-652 WFE
+652 WFN

>member
-1 MVQIHPP
+1 M
-8 LPITMIKR
+8 
-16 DIEAFLTPIIE
+16 D
-27 ETGCELWG
+27 
-35 IEFGSAKGK
+35 
-44 GRLLRIYIDAI
+44 
-55 HGVDINDCTKVS
+55 
-67 REIDYYFQH
+67 
-76 ESIFSEFAFFEV
+76 
-88 SSPGLDRKLFNQ
+88 
-100 KQYKKFVGDVVSLSL
+100 
-115 FSKVNNLRK
+115 
-124 LKGTLLEVLDSEI
+124 
-137 SVKTEGETLLL
+137 
-148 ELSNIEVCK
+148 
-157 LDLDDQIEK
+157 
-166 KRMNKQI
+166 KQI
-173 LDVVASVSI
+173 LEVVDSVSM

-187 KTIIFQALEEAIAS
+187 KEIIFQALEEAISS
-201 ATKKLVDDEAN
+201 ATKKLIEDEAN
-212 IDVVIDT
+212 INVVIDRDN
-219 TTGEYKTY
+219 GSY
-227 RKWDIVKEIDESEV
+227 RTFRNWTIVSEEDLIDRVFEITKEDI
-241 FQVLES
+241 S
-247 DLDGYEVDEA
+247 DHKIEEGIA
-257 TASKEIEN
+257 TKEIEN

-288 RSKITKKYENLV
+288 RSKITKKYENLL
-300 GEVISGQVKRINR
+300 GQVISGQVKRINR

-348 IKEIVSTPRG
+348 IKEIVTTPRG

-371 VQLFT
+371 MELFA

-468 STLILEVEEENQA
+468 STLVLEVEEENQA

-493 MTHMIGWSFQVLN
+493 MTQMIGWSFQVLN

-522 DGLAKRLDLSDKEKE
+522 NQVSNRLELNDEEKEKL
-537 GIVSKELDSL
+537 IAAELETLEKVVDANQELL
-547 EKIVDLDS
+547 EKIVNDP
-555 KILAEIFG
+555 
-563 NEKRTTELLDKA
+563 KRAASIVEKA
-575 NELLLQDAFNA
+575 NELLLQDAFNE
-586 DFNDPTMEE
+586 DFNDPTMEN
-595 DLVNLNGITNE
+595 DLVNLRGITND
-606 VLSAL
+606 VLSSL
-611 SSNNIK
+611 SNNNIK
-617 KLEDLAEM
+617 KLDELAEM
-625 SVGELQDISETI
+625 SVPELMDISEKIT
-637 SEKEA
+637 ENEA

-652 WFE
+652 WFD

>member
-1 MVQIHPP
+1 
-8 LPITMIKR
+8 
-16 DIEAFLTPIIE
+16 
-27 ETGCELWG
+27 
-35 IEFGSAKGK
+35 
-44 GRLLRIYIDAI
+44 
-55 HGVDINDCTKVS
+55 
-67 REIDYYFQH
+67 
-76 ESIFSEFAFFEV
+76 
-88 SSPGLDRKLFNQ
+88 
-100 KQYKKFVGDVVSLSL
+100 
-115 FSKVNNLRK
+115 
-124 LKGTLLEVLDSEI
+124 
-137 SVKTEGETLLL
+137 
-148 ELSNIEVCK
+148 
-157 LDLDDQIEK
+157 
-166 KRMNKQI
+166 MNKQI
-173 LDVVASVSI
+173 LEVVASVSM
-182 EKGVD
+182 EKGVEKD
-187 KTIIFQALEEAIAS
+187 IIFQALEEAISS
-201 ATKKLVDDEAN
+201 ATKKLVDDEAI
-212 IDVVIDT
+212 IDVVIDRN
-219 TTGEYKTY
+219 TGEYETF
-227 RKWDIVKEIDESEV
+227 RKWNIVN
-241 FQVLES
+241 
-247 DLDGYEVDEA
+247 EVDESDVFQILSSELSDHAVQDDLA
-257 TASKEIEN
+257 TRKIDN

-288 RSKITKKYENLV
+288 RSKITAKYESLV

-348 IKEIVSTPRG
+348 IKEIVTTPRG

-446 AEFVVNCLAPVKI
+446 AEFVVNCLAPIKI
-459 YSILVDERT
+459 FSILVDERT

-514 DSSLIEKY
+514 DSTLVEKY
-522 DGLAKRLDLSDKEKE
+522 DNLASRLGLSDKEKE
-537 GIVSKELDSL
+537 LLVSREIDSL
-547 EKIVDLDS
+547 EKLVDS
-555 KILAEIFG
+555 SSEKTKEIFTTD
-563 NEKRTTELLDKA
+563 KRLTEVMDKA

-586 DFNDPTMEE
+586 DFNDPTMED
-595 DLVNLNGITNE
+595 DLVSLNGITND

-611 SSNNIK
+611 SANNIK
-617 KLEDLAEM
+617 KLDELAEM
-625 SVGELQDISETI
+625 SVGELMDISEKVT
-637 SEKEA
+637 EKEA

-652 WFE
+652 WFN

>member
-1 MVQIHPP
+1 
-8 LPITMIKR
+8 
-16 DIEAFLTPIIE
+16 
-27 ETGCELWG
+27 
-35 IEFGSAKGK
+35 
-44 GRLLRIYIDAI
+44 
-55 HGVDINDCTKVS
+55 
-67 REIDYYFQH
+67 
-76 ESIFSEFAFFEV
+76 
-88 SSPGLDRKLFNQ
+88 
-100 KQYKKFVGDVVSLSL
+100 
-115 FSKVNNLRK
+115 
-124 LKGTLLEVLDSEI
+124 
-137 SVKTEGETLLL
+137 
-148 ELSNIEVCK
+148 
-157 LDLDDQIEK
+157 
-166 KRMNKQI
+166 MNKQI
-173 LDVVASVSI
+173 LEVVASVSM
-182 EKGVD
+182 EKGVEKD
-187 KTIIFQALEEAIAS
+187 IIFQALEEAISS
-201 ATKKLVDDEAN
+201 ATKKLVDDEAI
-212 IDVVIDT
+212 IDVTIDRN
-219 TTGEYKTY
+219 TGEYETF
-227 RKWDIVKEIDESEV
+227 RKWNIVDEIDESDV
-241 FQVLES
+241 FQILSSELS
-247 DLDGYEVDEA
+247 DHAVEEDLA
-257 TASKEIEN
+257 TKKIDN

-288 RSKITKKYENLV
+288 RSKITAKYESLV

-348 IKEIVSTPRG
+348 IKEIVTTPRG

-446 AEFVVNCLAPVKI
+446 AEFVVNCLAPIKI
-459 YSILVDERT
+459 FSILVDERT

-514 DSSLIEKY
+514 DSTLVEKY
-522 DGLAKRLDLSDKEKE
+522 DALASRLGLSDKEKE
-537 GIVSKELDSL
+537 LIVSSEIDSL
-547 EKIVDLDS
+547 EKLVDS
-555 KILAEIFG
+555 SAEKTKEIFTTD
-563 NEKRTTELLDKA
+563 KRLTEVMDKA

-586 DFNDPTMEE
+586 DFNDPTMED
-595 DLVNLNGITNE
+595 DLVNLNGITNDI
-606 VLSAL
+606 LSAL
-611 SSNNIK
+611 SANNIK
-617 KLEDLAEM
+617 KLDELAEM
-625 SVGELQDISETI
+625 SVGELMDISEKVT
-637 SEKEA
+637 EKEA

-652 WFE
+652 WFN

>member
-1 MVQIHPP
+1 
-8 LPITMIKR
+8 
-16 DIEAFLTPIIE
+16 
-27 ETGCELWG
+27 
-35 IEFGSAKGK
+35 
-44 GRLLRIYIDAI
+44 
-55 HGVDINDCTKVS
+55 
-67 REIDYYFQH
+67 
-76 ESIFSEFAFFEV
+76 
-88 SSPGLDRKLFNQ
+88 
-100 KQYKKFVGDVVSLSL
+100 
-115 FSKVNNLRK
+115 
-124 LKGTLLEVLDSEI
+124 
-137 SVKTEGETLLL
+137 
-148 ELSNIEVCK
+148 
-157 LDLDDQIEK
+157 
-166 KRMNKQI
+166 MNKEI
-173 LDVVASVSI
+173 LEVVASVSM

-187 KTIIFQALEEAIAS
+187 KEIIFEALEEAIAS
-201 ATKKLVDDEAN
+201 ASKKLLDDEALVN
-212 IDVVIDT
+212 VVIDRK
-219 TTGEYKTY
+219 TGDYNTF
-227 RKWDIVKEIDESEV
+227 RAWEI
-241 FQVLES
+241 
-247 DLDGYEVDEA
+247 VDEVMNEVSEITEA
-257 TASKEIEN
+257 DVDKQEIVDGFAKVQIEN

-288 RSKITKKYENLV
+288 RSKITAKYEGLV
-300 GEVISGQVKRINR
+300 GQVISGQVKRINR

-371 VQLFT
+371 VELFS

-391 IARDPG
+391 ISRDPG

-439 FIHSDNP
+439 FIHSENP
-446 AEFVVNCLAPVKI
+446 AEFVVNCLAPIKI
-459 YSILVDERT
+459 FSILVDDRT

-493 MTHMIGWSFQVLN
+493 MTQMIGWSFQVLN
-506 KEQFKEYQ
+506 KEQFAEYQ
-514 DSSLIEKY
+514 NSSLIEKF
-522 DGLAKRLDLSDKEKE
+522 DQVAERLGLVDTEKE
-537 GIVSKELDSL
+537 QMMAFEMDTL
-547 EKIVDLDS
+547 EKVVDADADTLS
-555 KILAEIFG
+555 KIFKTQ
-563 NEKRTTELLDKA
+563 KRASEVTDKA
-575 NELLLQDAFNA
+575 NELLLQDAFND
-586 DFNDPTMEE
+586 DFSDPTME
-595 DLVNLNGITNE
+595 DAIVNLNGITND

-611 SSNNIK
+611 SSNNLK
-617 KLEDLAEM
+617 KLDDLAEM
-625 SVGELQDISETI
+625 SVGELMEICDKVT
-637 SEKEA
+637 EKEA

-652 WFE
+652 WFN

>member
-1 MVQIHPP
+1 
-8 LPITMIKR
+8 
-16 DIEAFLTPIIE
+16 
-27 ETGCELWG
+27 
-35 IEFGSAKGK
+35 
-44 GRLLRIYIDAI
+44 
-55 HGVDINDCTKVS
+55 
-67 REIDYYFQH
+67 
-76 ESIFSEFAFFEV
+76 
-88 SSPGLDRKLFNQ
+88 
-100 KQYKKFVGDVVSLSL
+100 
-115 FSKVNNLRK
+115 
-124 LKGTLLEVLDSEI
+124 
-137 SVKTEGETLLL
+137 
-148 ELSNIEVCK
+148 
-157 LDLDDQIEK
+157 
-166 KRMNKQI
+166 MNKEI
-173 LDVVASVSI
+173 LEVVASVSM

-187 KTIIFQALEEAIAS
+187 KEIIFEALEEAIAS
-201 ATKKLVDDEAN
+201 ASKKLLDDEAIVN
-212 IDVVIDT
+212 VVIDRK
-219 TTGEYKTY
+219 TGDYNTF
-227 RKWDIVKEIDESEV
+227 RAWEI
-241 FQVLES
+241 
-247 DLDGYEVDEA
+247 VDEVMNEVNEITEA
-257 TASKEIEN
+257 DVDKQEIVDGFAKVEIEN

-288 RSKITKKYENLV
+288 RSKITAKYEGLV
-300 GEVISGQVKRINR
+300 GQVISGQVKRINR

-371 VQLFT
+371 VELFS

-391 IARDPG
+391 ISRDPG

-439 FIHSDNP
+439 FIHSENP
-446 AEFVVNCLAPVKI
+446 AEFVVNCLAPIKI
-459 YSILVDERT
+459 FSILVDDRT

-493 MTHMIGWSFQVLN
+493 MTQMIGWSFQVLN
-506 KEQFKEYQ
+506 KEQFAEYQ
-514 DSSLIEKY
+514 NSSLIEKF
-522 DGLAKRLDLSDKEKE
+522 DQVAERLGLADAEKE
-537 GIVSKELDSL
+537 QMMAFEMDTL
-547 EKIVDLDS
+547 EKVVDADADTLS
-555 KILAEIFG
+555 KIFKTQ
-563 NEKRTTELLDKA
+563 KRASEVTDKA
-575 NELLLQDAFNA
+575 NELLLQDAFND
-586 DFNDPTMEE
+586 DFSDPTME
-595 DLVNLNGITNE
+595 DALVNLNGITND

-611 SSNNIK
+611 SSNNLK
-617 KLEDLAEM
+617 KLDDLAEM
-625 SVGELQDISETI
+625 SVGELMEICDKVT
-637 SEKEA
+637 EKEA

-652 WFE
+652 WFN

>member
-1 MVQIHPP
+1 
-8 LPITMIKR
+8 
-16 DIEAFLTPIIE
+16 
-27 ETGCELWG
+27 
-35 IEFGSAKGK
+35 
-44 GRLLRIYIDAI
+44 
-55 HGVDINDCTKVS
+55 
-67 REIDYYFQH
+67 
-76 ESIFSEFAFFEV
+76 
-88 SSPGLDRKLFNQ
+88 
-100 KQYKKFVGDVVSLSL
+100 
-115 FSKVNNLRK
+115 
-124 LKGTLLEVLDSEI
+124 
-137 SVKTEGETLLL
+137 
-148 ELSNIEVCK
+148 
-157 LDLDDQIEK
+157 
-166 KRMNKQI
+166 MNKEI
-173 LDVVASVSI
+173 LEVVASVSM

-187 KTIIFQALEEAIAS
+187 KEIIFEALEEAIAS
-201 ATKKLVDDEAN
+201 ASKKLLDDEALVN
-212 IDVVIDT
+212 VVIDRN
-219 TTGEYKTY
+219 TGDYNTF
-227 RKWDIVKEIDESEV
+227 RAWEI
-241 FQVLES
+241 
-247 DLDGYEVDEA
+247 VDEVMNEVNEITEA
-257 TASKEIEN
+257 DVDKQEIVEGFAKVEIEN

-288 RSKITKKYENLV
+288 RSKITAKYEGLV
-300 GEVISGQVKRINR
+300 GQVISGLVKRINR

-371 VQLFT
+371 VELFS

-391 IARDPG
+391 ISRDPG

-439 FIHSDNP
+439 FIHSENP
-446 AEFVVNCLAPVKI
+446 AEFVVNCLAPIKI
-459 YSILVDERT
+459 FSILVDDRT

-493 MTHMIGWSFQVLN
+493 MTQMIGWSFKVLN
-506 KEQFKEYQ
+506 KEQFAEYQ
-514 DSSLIEKY
+514 NSSLIEKF
-522 DGLAKRLDLSDKEKE
+522 DQVAERLGLAEAEKE
-537 GIVSKELDSL
+537 QMMAFEMDTL
-547 EKIVDLDS
+547 EKVVDADADTLS
-555 KILAEIFG
+555 KIFKTQ
-563 NEKRTTELLDKA
+563 KRASEVTDKA
-575 NELLLQDAFNA
+575 NELLLQDAFND
-586 DFNDPTMEE
+586 DFSDPTME
-595 DLVNLNGITNE
+595 DALVNLNGITND

-611 SSNNIK
+611 SSNNLK
-617 KLEDLAEM
+617 KLDDLAEM
-625 SVGELQDISETI
+625 SVGELMEICDKVT
-637 SEKEA
+637 EKEA

-652 WFE
+652 WFN

>member
-1 MVQIHPP
+1 
-8 LPITMIKR
+8 
-16 DIEAFLTPIIE
+16 
-27 ETGCELWG
+27 
-35 IEFGSAKGK
+35 
-44 GRLLRIYIDAI
+44 
-55 HGVDINDCTKVS
+55 
-67 REIDYYFQH
+67 
-76 ESIFSEFAFFEV
+76 
-88 SSPGLDRKLFNQ
+88 
-100 KQYKKFVGDVVSLSL
+100 
-115 FSKVNNLRK
+115 
-124 LKGTLLEVLDSEI
+124 
-137 SVKTEGETLLL
+137 
-148 ELSNIEVCK
+148 
-157 LDLDDQIEK
+157 
-166 KRMNKQI
+166 MNKQI
-173 LDVVASVSI
+173 LEVVDSVSM

-187 KTIIFQALEEAIAS
+187 KGIIFEALEEAIAS
-201 ATKKLVDDEAN
+201 ATKKLIEDEADISVEIN
-212 IDVVIDT
+212 RDT
-219 TTGEYKTY
+219 GGYKTF
-227 RKWDIVKEIDESEV
+227 RNWTIVAEEDLVDQIFEITEKDI
-241 FQVLES
+241 S
-247 DLDGYEVDEA
+247 DHIVEEGIA
-257 TASKEIEN
+257 TKEIEN

-288 RSKITKKYENLV
+288 RSKITEKYESLV
-300 GEVISGQVKRINR
+300 GQVISGQVKRINR

-337 IFKLNDRVRAV
+337 IFKLNDKIRAV
-348 IKEIVSTPRG
+348 IKEIVTTPRG

-371 VQLFT
+371 GGLFT

-468 STLILEVEEENQA
+468 STLVLEVEEENQA

-514 DSSLIEKY
+514 DSSLVEKY
-522 DGLAKRLDLSDKEKE
+522 EQVANRLELSDKEKE
-537 GIVSKELDSL
+537 QLVAAEMETLEKVVDASQENL
-547 EKIVDLDS
+547 EKIF
-555 KILAEIFG
+555 KTA
-563 NEKRTTELLDKA
+563 KRTTEVTEKA
-575 NELLLQDAFNA
+575 NELLLQDAFNE

-595 DLVNLNGITNE
+595 GLVNLRGITND

-611 SSNNIK
+611 SQNNIK
-617 KLEDLAEM
+617 NLEEFAEM
-625 SVGELQDISETI
+625 SVPELMDISDKIT
-637 SEKEA
+637 EKEA

-652 WFE
+652 WFN

>member
-1 MVQIHPP
+1 
-8 LPITMIKR
+8 
-16 DIEAFLTPIIE
+16 
-27 ETGCELWG
+27 
-35 IEFGSAKGK
+35 
-44 GRLLRIYIDAI
+44 
-55 HGVDINDCTKVS
+55 
-67 REIDYYFQH
+67 
-76 ESIFSEFAFFEV
+76 
-88 SSPGLDRKLFNQ
+88 
-100 KQYKKFVGDVVSLSL
+100 
-115 FSKVNNLRK
+115 
-124 LKGTLLEVLDSEI
+124 
-137 SVKTEGETLLL
+137 
-148 ELSNIEVCK
+148 
-157 LDLDDQIEK
+157 
-166 KRMNKQI
+166 MNKQI
-173 LDVVASVSI
+173 LEVVASVSM
-182 EKGVD
+182 EKGVEKD
-187 KTIIFQALEEAIAS
+187 IIFQALEEAISS
-201 ATKKLVDDEAN
+201 ATKKLVDDEAI
-212 IDVVIDT
+212 IDVTIDRN
-219 TTGEYKTY
+219 TGEYETF
-227 RKWDIVKEIDESEV
+227 RKWNIVDEIDESDV
-241 FQVLES
+241 FQILSSELS
-247 DLDGYEVDEA
+247 DHAVEEDLA
-257 TASKEIEN
+257 TKKIDN

-288 RSKITKKYENLV
+288 RSKITAKYESLV

-348 IKEIVSTPRG
+348 IKEIVTTPRG

-446 AEFVVNCLAPVKI
+446 AEFVVNCLAPIKI
-459 YSILVDERT
+459 FSILVDERT
-468 STLILEVEEENQA
+468 STLILEVDEENQA

-514 DSSLIEKY
+514 DSTLVEKY
-522 DGLAKRLDLSDKEKE
+522 DALASRLGLSDKEKE
-537 GIVSKELDSL
+537 LIVSSEIDSL
-547 EKIVDLDS
+547 EKLVDS
-555 KILAEIFG
+555 SAEKTKEIFTTD
-563 NEKRTTELLDKA
+563 KRLTEVMDKA

-586 DFNDPTMEE
+586 DFNDPTMED
-595 DLVNLNGITNE
+595 DLVNLNGITNDI
-606 VLSAL
+606 LSAL
-611 SSNNIK
+611 SANNIK
-617 KLEDLAEM
+617 KLDELAEM
-625 SVGELQDISETI
+625 SVGELMDISEKVT
-637 SEKEA
+637 EKEA

-652 WFE
+652 WFN